1 MQNYRTTN
9 FRMMCKYLR
18 DSATETQPVSR
29 SNNTPMCAVNS
40 LFIDV
45 INVFIEDSTTT
56 SHEEDKDHDSDP
68 STDTEDISINNPY
81 TEDTQGHVDA
91 ESEIR
96 SVLGQ
101 LLCLRNALQS
111 EASNVGTKQPHLDY
125 ESHTRSRTCCSGPP
139 GRKTLDYHLV
149 SARFRHA
156 PVRRESTAAK
166 LQSAI

>member
-1 MQNYRTTN
+1 MQNDRTTN
-9 FRMMCKYLR
+9 FRMMCKDLR

-68 STDTEDISINNPY
+68 STDTED
-81 TEDTQGHVDA
+81 TQGHGDA

-149 SARFRHA
+149 SARLRHA